1 MTLPRRVFVEPA
13 EIPRLCA
20 SVLCGERAA
29 LRRVLGARRAGR
41 IGAVGGL
48 IALLF
53 AAPWTAAPA
62 LATLHG
68 ALALGVGWVTRHSA
82 ALSAREVLRLS
93 TWPAAALLLL
103 AALVRLLAPHSA
115 VPALLA
121 ILCAN
126 ALLWRAVR
134 HGLDEAR
141 DDALRGARSS

>member
-1 MTLPRRVFVEPA
+1 MTPPRRVFVEPA
-13 EIPRLCA
+13 EVPGLCA
-20 SVLCGERAA
+20 GVLRAERAA

-41 IGAVGGL
+41 IGAFAGL
-48 IALLF
+48 AALLL
-53 AAPWTAAPA
+53 AAPWPGAAA
-62 LATLHG
+62 LAALHG
-68 ALALGVGWVTRHSA
+68 ALALGVGWVTRGSA

-93 TWPAAALLLL
+93 TWPAAPLLLL

-134 HGLDEAR
+134 RGLDEAPR
-141 DDALRGARSS
+141 